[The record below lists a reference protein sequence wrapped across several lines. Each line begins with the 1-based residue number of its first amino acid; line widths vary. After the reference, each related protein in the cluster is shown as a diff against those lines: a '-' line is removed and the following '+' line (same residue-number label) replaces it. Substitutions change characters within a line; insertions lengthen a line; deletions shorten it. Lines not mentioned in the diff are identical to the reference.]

1 LAPPLLALLFGVSV
15 GLSIGPVAILILT
28 LAATEGFPAGLRA
41 GLGAA
46 AADFCYALLAFLG
59 GSALSERAQA
69 LGPFIA
75 APAALLLL
83 LLGLWLCRQAL
94 HRGGETLLPAV
105 LARRPFV
112 GVFAL
117 TLGNPLT
124 VLLFVGFAPQLPLA
138 ASSAAAFT
146 YALACGLGSGL
157 VQTALAFGG
166 ERLRRRLTAG
176 EHRRRLGTLS
186 GALIALF
193 GLVGLARAFS

>member
-1 LAPPLLALLFGVSV
+1 LAPAFLALLFGVSV

-28 LAATEGFPAGLRA
+28 LAATQGFPAGWRA

-59 GSALSERAQA
+59 GSALSERVQA
-69 LGPFIA
+69 LFSLIA
-75 APAALLLL
+75 APAALLLVV
-83 LLGLWLCRQAL
+83 LGLWLCRQAL
-94 HRGGETLLPAV
+94 NRGREMLLPAV

-138 ASSAAAFT
+138 ASAAAAFG

-157 VQTALAFGG
+157 VQTALALGG
-166 ERLRRRLTAG
+166 ERLRRQLTTG
-176 EHRRRLGTLS
+176 EHRRRFAALS

-193 GLVGLARAFS
+193 GLVGLARAFG